1 MKCSCYVNINKKGE
15 IMKKKSFNK
24 RTAFALAV
32 LATGSLA
39 VSSIIPTFNNAGFFA
54 NSGLAIKAEAADYE
68 EIVLGDNELTLDAS
82 GTKVTGLKPD
92 GETLLTTARV
102 SASAIEGG
110 MVSIKFDSSLGITE
124 IGNSAFEDKTIMG
137 KITIPAS
144 VTKIGKN
151 AFYNNA
157 ITEVVIE
164 GTLTEVGAY
173 AFADNAIESVDLSK
187 FTVVGDIKEAPYL
200 IAHPASNGNGRNV
213 PYRKFGDTVNQV
225 IIPEGLFEN
234 NSLTNVVIPSNVKAI
249 SFEAFSGNKLTEL
262 TIPENVNMI
271 YHDAFKD
278 NTDLKNLNLD
288 AATGLRG
295 IADSAFEGCS
305 IENDITFPS
314 SIKKI
319 GAYAFKMNKIQNVSF
334 EKTSPEI
341 TDAAFNGNDTGIFDE
356 AFAENPL
363 VSVKGLDSTY
373 LGCKVF
379 QNTKALKNIS
389 FNSAPKFSQMYAKT
403 FENGK
408 LKSLKFPKNID
419 DINDWAGLGNPF
431 EGNEGWYPGD
441 PKKAVALYRVDE
453 NGNPY
458 LTNDNLADNIYYV
471 INPILVEF
479 SLKDRNGND
488 LFNTLKPNEIERE
501 GWADK
506 VTSPKAIDYEHY
518 KLGDKLIF
526 NLGAALPENYQL
538 AVLVKNPDGT
548 VASETALTP
557 DPTGKYEVTL
567 DPNNNQIVEEVSY
580 GDGYEVG
587 YKKTTFILK
596 YTGSSSSGEPVV
608 PYEPSTPSTPEQPA
622 TPSTPAQ
629 PATPANNTDNG
640 NAPQINNNVDINDQ
654 NTPQGNTDID
664 DDSTPQGNTV
674 IDDDTT
680 PQGKAKTGTKVK
692 ADNSDKINIEDT
704 KSPLG
709 QLPRT
714 GGSNDSY
721 LVLLGGA
728 LIGLGIVV
736 KRKIR

>member
-1 MKCSCYVNINKKGE
+1 
-15 IMKKKSFNK
+15 MKKKSFNK
-24 RTAFALAV
+24 HTAFALAV

-54 NSGLAIKAEAADYE
+54 SSGLAIEAEAADYE
-68 EIVLGDNELTLDAS
+68 EIVLGGNELSLDAS

-92 GETLLTTARV
+92 GETLLTTALA

-110 MVSIKFDSSLGITE
+110 MVSIKFDNSLGITE
-124 IGNSAFEDKTIMG
+124 IDNNAFENKAIKG
-137 KITIPAS
+137 KITLPAS

-187 FTVVGDIKEAPYL
+187 FAVVGDIKEIPYL
-200 IAHPASNGNGRNV
+200 STHNDPNGHGRNV
-213 PYRKFGDTVNQV
+213 PERKFGDTINQI
-225 IIPEGLFEN
+225 IIPEGLFKN

-278 NTDLKNLNLD
+278 NIELKNLNLD
-288 AATGLRG
+288 AAIGLRG

-305 IENDITFPS
+305 VENDITFPS

-334 EKTSPEI
+334 EKTSFET
-341 TDAAFNGNDTGIFDE
+341 TDAAFSTNPTGIFDE
-356 AFAENPL
+356 AFAGNPL

-373 LGCKVF
+373 LGRMSFKD
-379 QNTKALKNIS
+379 TGALKNIV
-389 FNSAPKFSQMYAKT
+389 FNSAPKFNEIYGWT
-403 FENGK
+403 FKNGK
-408 LKSLKFPKNID
+408 LKSLKLPKSIENIIDWD
-419 DINDWAGLGNPF
+419 DSGNAF
-431 EGNEGWYPGD
+431 EGNEGWYPGVLNN
-441 PKKAVALYRVDE
+441 AVALYRVDE
-453 NGNPY
+453 NGKPY
-458 LTNDNLADNIYYV
+458 LERDNLINEIYYK

-488 LFNTLKPNEIERE
+488 LFDTLKPNEIEIE

-506 VTSPKAIDYEHY
+506 ITSPKAIDYEHY

-587 YKKTTFILK
+587 YKKTTFTLK

-622 TPSTPAQ
+622 NPSTPAQ

-640 NAPQINNNVDINDQ
+640 NTPQINNNVDINDQ

-664 DDSTPQGNTV
+664 DDSTPQCNTV

-692 ADNSDKINIEDT
+692 ADKSDKVNIEDT